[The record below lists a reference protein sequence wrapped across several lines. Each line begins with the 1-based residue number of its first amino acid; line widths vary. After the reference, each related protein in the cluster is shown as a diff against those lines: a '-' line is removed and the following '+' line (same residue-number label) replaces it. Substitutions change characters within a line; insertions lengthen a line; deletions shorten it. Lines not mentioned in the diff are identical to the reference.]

1 MWIINV
7 TKICNIN
14 HIIFTKYIYTVSNK
28 NVYTSYLIIIN
39 HFSSIEIYNIKLVL
53 FVKVSSSLTT
63 DSHKRFNKW
72 WYVWC
77 SMSINCTNE
86 GDSRSLICGDSRYKC
101 RLYPCEPFF
110 IKEGPYIGRS
120 VLLRYFYQHTNF
132 FPYQKLIDFALH
144 LFTN

>member
-28 NVYTSYLIIIN
+28 NVYTSYLININ
-39 HFSSIEIYNIKLVL
+39 YFSSIEIYNIKLVL

-63 DSHKRFNKW
+63 DLHKRFN
-72 WYVWC
+72 VWC

-101 RLYPCEPFF
+101 RLYPCEPFS
-110 IKEGPYIGRS
+110 IKEGLYIGRS
-120 VLLRYFYQHTNF
+120 V
-132 FPYQKLIDFALH
+132 
-144 LFTN
+144 

>member
-39 HFSSIEIYNIKLVL
+39 HFTSIEIYNIKLVL
-53 FVKVSSSLTT
+53 FVKVLQAWQQTHT
-63 DSHKRFNKW
+63 NALINGGM
-72 WYVWC
+72 C
-77 SMSINCTNE
+77 GINCTNE
-86 GDSRSLICGDSRYKC
+86 GDSRSLICGESRYKC
-101 RLYPCEPFF
+101 RLYPCEPFS
-110 IKEGPYIGRS
+110 IKEGLYIGRI